1 MSALKKIYDKNEL
14 TFALMWIGIY
24 VVLLS
29 LANSLSDS
37 IGVDFSAHALL
48 NVLLTVLLFSFI
60 KKNGLMEKYGLCKTS
75 IPASKFLWYIPLV
88 LLASHNLWNGVTMNL
103 PVVGTVCYIIHM
115 ICVGFMEE
123 VIFRGL
129 LFKAIAKDNVKEA
142 IIISSVTFG
151 MGHIVNLFNGSG
163 MELFSN
169 VCQVVGA
176 IAIGFLFML
185 IYYRSGSLI
194 SCIITHSA
202 IDVASVFN
210 NGDMTTEVH
219 ILFTLSRLVLVVA
232 YTLVLLKTLPK
243 AETAKQ

>member
-1 MSALKKIYDKNEL
+1 MKKIYEKNEL

-29 LANSLSDS
+29 LANSLSVS
-37 IGVDFSAHALL
+37 IGIDFSAHAAL
-48 NVLLTVLLFSFI
+48 NVALSVVLFSFI
-60 KKNGLMEKYGLCKTS
+60 KKNALMEKYGLCKTS
-75 IPASKFLWYIPLV
+75 VPASKFLWYIPLV

-103 PVVGTVCYIIHM
+103 TVAGTVCYIIHM

-151 MGHIVNLFNGSG
+151 MGHIVNLFNGRG
-163 MELFSN
+163 MDLLSN
-169 VCQVVGA
+169 ICQVVGA
-176 IAIGFLFML
+176 IAIGFLFVV
-185 IYYRSGSLI
+185 IYYRGGSLI
-194 SCIITHSA
+194 ACILTHSG
-202 IDVASVFN
+202 IDVASAFN
-210 NGDMTTEVH
+210 NGDMTAGEH
-219 ILFTLSRLVLVVA
+219 ILFTLSRLVIVVI
-232 YTLVLLKTLPK
+232 YTLILLKTLPK

>member
-1 MSALKKIYDKNEL
+1 MKKIYEKNEL

-24 VVLLS
+24 VGLLS
-29 LANSLSDS
+29 LANSLSAS
-37 IGVDFSAHALL
+37 IGIDFSAHALL
-48 NVLLTVLLFSFI
+48 NVVLTVVLFSFV
-60 KKNGLMEKYGLCKTS
+60 KKNGLMEKYGLCKTAV
-75 IPASKFLWYIPLV
+75 PASKFLWYIPLV

-103 PVVGTVCYIIHM
+103 PLAGTVCYIIHM

-163 MELFSN
+163 MERFSN
-169 VCQVVGA
+169 VCQVLGA
-176 IAIGFLFML
+176 VAIGFLFVV
-185 IYYRSGSLI
+185 IYYRGGSLI

-210 NGDMTTEVH
+210 NGDMTTEEH
-219 ILFTLSRLVLVVA
+219 ILFTLSRMVIVVI
-232 YTLVLLKTLPK
+232 YTLILLKTLPK
-243 AETAKQ
+243 EEVAKQ

>member
-1 MSALKKIYDKNEL
+1 MKKIYEKNEL

-29 LANSLSDS
+29 LANSISAG
-37 IGVDFSAHALL
+37 IGVDFSAHAVL
-48 NVLLTVLLFSFI
+48 NVLLTVSLFLFI

-75 IPASKFLWYIPLV
+75 VPASKFLWYIPLV

-169 VCQVVGA
+169 ICQVVGA
-176 IAIGFLFML
+176 IAIGFLFVV
-185 IYYRSGSLI
+185 IYHRGGSLI
-194 SCIITHSA
+194 PCIVTHSA
-202 IDVASVFN
+202 IDVVSVFN

-219 ILFTLSRLVLVVA
+219 ILFTLSRLVIVVA

-243 AETAKQ
+243 AETVKQ